1 MGKIPKRVGARNL
14 ELWVF
19 LRYYCLEIEVR
30 YTAGKTSVRTP
41 SVVLFGIPLL
51 LNLTVCELEY
61 RRQGAVKVWK
71 SSALVA
77 LAYVRPKFRKP
88 KQRIPLS
95 CSHPSYRVR
104 LCLKK
109 KGGGREYKLNK
120 KWLLGQIYKL
130 YTVKLFVHFFNEA
143 Q

>member
-19 LRYYCLEIEVR
+19 LRYYCLEIEVP

-61 RRQGAVKVWK
+61 RLKGAVKVWK
-71 SSALVA
+71 SPTLVV
-77 LAYVRPKFRKP
+77 LAYVRPIFRKP
-88 KQRIPLS
+88 KHRIPLS

-104 LCLKK
+104 ICLKK
-109 KGGGREYKLNK
+109 RWGREYKLNK
-120 KWLLGQIYKL
+120 KWLLCQIYKL
-130 YTVKLFVHFFNEA
+130 YTVRLSVHFLK
-143 Q
+143 

>member
-1 MGKIPKRVGARNL
+1 MGVLALLLPRNRGA
-14 ELWVF
+14 
-19 LRYYCLEIEVR
+19 

-51 LNLTVCELEY
+51 LNLTVFELEY
-61 RRQGAVKVWK
+61 RFKGAVKVWK
-71 SSALVA
+71 SSALVV
-77 LAYVRPKFRKP
+77 LAYVRSIFRKP
-88 KQRIPLS
+88 KQKIPLS

-109 KGGGREYKLNK
+109 GGREYKLNLK
-120 KWLLGQIYKL
+120 NGFFIRFIYYIQSSCLFILL
-130 YTVKLFVHFFNEA
+130 NEA